1 MKHLIIVLLISI
13 SAFAQEVKTISW
25 DESSVNGKL
34 PLTILKR
41 EFEAEHKKADS
52 IVTPDYMQEC
62 GSYEEDTYQYYYY
75 KGLKYELDNGVL
87 NFRKLVFRPKSG
99 FFFKHKDFR
108 FDEKTTLKDF
118 EKQYPKGETYDADL
132 GKLKKLK
139 VIVLPTT
146 DPDNEEWRF
155 YFNKG
160 LLVAVECHLPCYG

>member
-1 MKHLIIVLLISI
+1 MKYIFLFLFMSI
-13 SAFAQEVKTISW
+13 TSFAQEVKAISW
-25 DESSVNGKL
+25 EESNINGKF

-41 EFEAEHKKADS
+41 EFEAVHKKADS
-52 IVTPDYMQEC
+52 IITPDYMLEC
-62 GSYEEDTYQYYYY
+62 GSYDEDTYQYYHY

-87 NFRKLVFRPKSG
+87 NFRQLVFQPKAG
-99 FFFKHKDFR
+99 FFFKHKEFR

-118 EKQYPKGETYDADL
+118 EKQYPGGETYDADL
-132 GKLKKLK
+132 GKFKKLK

-160 LLVAVECHLPCYG
+160 LLVAIECALPCYG